1 MSTYAVCVGVAQVAL
16 DEFGNM
22 PESPEGGARARR
34 VIALD
39 EEQGAR
45 LTRSMEYLGK
55 TRGVPA
61 LRWVRPAPP
70 FPHKRSVLCYEA
82 PAETCPI
89 STEGGTRRVHFVRE
103 GGGGGAR
110 QQHRSVSFDHLTLQA
125 MARARGP
132 AAMLQ
137 QGGRFSALRI
147 EDLSDTISEAG
158 PSDADRELSDSSPS
172 VASPALRPLPAGA
185 HAGLGAGPETARHAG
200 GSRPVPH
207 GRGAGGG
214 APRV

>member
-103 GGGGGAR
+103 GA
-110 QQHRSVSFDHLTLQA
+110 
-125 MARARGP
+125 
-132 AAMLQ
+132 
-137 QGGRFSALRI
+137 
-147 EDLSDTISEAG
+147 
-158 PSDADRELSDSSPS
+158 
-172 VASPALRPLPAGA
+172 
-185 HAGLGAGPETARHAG
+185 
-200 GSRPVPH
+200 
-207 GRGAGGG
+207 
-214 APRV
+214 